1 MVTSTSLEVEEEI
14 KAIQA
19 EHEMLEDTPEDFF
32 EKAPY
37 HYKNNYGVKFAA
49 IIEEDSV
56 LFTKD
61 DQDWGNKLLRFS
73 KGQAEEAI
81 IQLKKEQIGKLDRES
96 INMHNPINRILISI
110 GETLFLASVLQTALE
125 KWRSPKK

>member
-1 MVTSTSLEVEEEI
+1 MVTSTRLEGEEEI

-19 EHEMLEDTPEDFF
+19 EHEMLEDAPVDFF
-32 EKAPY
+32 EQAPY
-37 HYKNNYGVKFAA
+37 QYINNYGVKFAA

-61 DQDWGNKLLRFS
+61 DQEWGNKLLRFS

-81 IQLKKEQIGKLDRES
+81 IQLKKEQNGKLERDS
-96 INMHNPINRILISI
+96 INMHNPINRILISV

-125 KWRSPKK
+125 KWRSPKL

>member
-1 MVTSTSLEVEEEI
+1 MVTSTRLEVEEEI

-19 EHEMLEDTPEDFF
+19 EHEMLEDAPMDFF
-32 EKAPY
+32 EQAPY
-37 HYKNNYGVKFAA
+37 QYINNYGVKFAA

-61 DQDWGNKLLRFS
+61 DQEWGNKLLRFS

-81 IQLKKEQIGKLDRES
+81 IQLKKEQNGKLERDS
-96 INMHNPINRILISI
+96 INMHNPINRILISV

-125 KWRSPKK
+125 KWRSPKL

>member
-96 INMHNPINRILISI
+96 INMHNPINR
-110 GETLFLASVLQTALE
+110 
-125 KWRSPKK
+125 

>member
-1 MVTSTSLEVEEEI
+1 MVTSTRIEVEEEI

-19 EHEMLEDTPEDFF
+19 EHEQLEDTPLDFF

-37 HYKNNYGVKFAA
+37 LYKNNYGVQFAA
-49 IIEEDSV
+49 IIEKGSV

-61 DQDWGNKLLRFS
+61 DQEWGNKLLRFS

-81 IQLKKEQIGKLDRES
+81 IQLKKEQTGQLDHDS
-96 INMHNPINRILISI
+96 INMHNPMNRILISI

>member
-1 MVTSTSLEVEEEI
+1 MVTSTRLEVEEEI

-19 EHEMLEDTPEDFF
+19 EHEMLDDAPLDFF
-32 EKAPY
+32 EQAPY
-37 HYKNNYGVKFAA
+37 QYINNYGVKFAA

-61 DQDWGNKLLRFS
+61 DQEWGNKLLRFS

-81 IQLKKEQIGKLDRES
+81 IQLKKEQNGKLERDS

-125 KWRSPKK
+125 KWRSPKL

>member
-1 MVTSTSLEVEEEI
+1 MVTSTRLEVEEEI

-19 EHEMLEDTPEDFF
+19 EHEMLEDAPVDFF
-32 EKAPY
+32 EQAPY
-37 HYKNNYGVKFAA
+37 QYINNYGVKFAA

-61 DQDWGNKLLRFS
+61 DQEWGNKLLRFS

-81 IQLKKEQIGKLDRES
+81 IQLKKEQNGKLERDS
-96 INMHNPINRILISI
+96 INMHNPINRILISV

-125 KWRSPKK
+125 KWRSPRL

>member
-19 EHEMLEDTPEDFF
+19 EHEMLDDAPLDFF
-32 EKAPY
+32 EQAPY
-37 HYKNNYGVKFAA
+37 QYINNYGVKFAA

-61 DQDWGNKLLRFS
+61 DQEWGNKLLRFS

-81 IQLKKEQIGKLDRES
+81 IQLKKEQNGKLERDS

-125 KWRSPKK
+125 KWRSPKL